1 MESKDLVQLFPGIFQ
16 IEGKLAT
23 LNIYPGHAVYGERL
37 IEIDGKEYRMWDPFR
52 SKLAG
57 AIKKGLKAT
66 AIKKGDA
73 VLYLGAASGTTS
85 SHVADIV
92 GKKGIVYCVEFAE
105 RPMRD
110 LINICEV
117 RDNMVPILADSR
129 KPADYRK
136 YVEGKVD
143 VIYQDVA
150 QKDQVR
156 ILDINADMYLKEG
169 GEALL
174 CVKSQSIDVT
184 KTSRSVYHDVL
195 KELKDAEF
203 AVLQQFEL
211 SPYDLNH
218 LFVHLKR

>member
-1 MESKDLVQLFPGIFQ
+1 MEFIQAFPGIFK
-16 IEGKLAT
+16 IDDRLAT
-23 LNIYPGHAVYGERL
+23 LNLAPGRTVYGERTVD
-37 IEIDGKEYRMWDPFR
+37 IDGKEYRMWDPFR

-73 VLYLGAASGTTS
+73 ILYLGAASGTTP
-85 SHVADIV
+85 SHVSDIV
-92 GKKGIVYCVEFAE
+92 GRKGIVYCVEFAE

-110 LINICEV
+110 LINVCET
-117 RDNMVPILADSR
+117 RDNMIPILADYR
-129 KPADYRK
+129 KPAEYHK
-136 YVEGKVD
+136 YIDGKVD
-143 VIYQDVA
+143 CVYQAVA

-156 ILDINADMYLKEG
+156 ILDINAEMYLKKG

-174 CVKSQSIDVT
+174 CIKSQSIDVT
-184 KTSRSVYHDVL
+184 KTSRLVYHEVL
-195 KELKDAEF
+195 KELKEAEF
-203 AVLQQFEL
+203 EVLQQFEL